1 MKPLEIDKPIIG
13 QRTQIGR
20 AFDEI
25 LKDMPIR
32 KWDWEQKQRKL
43 KGKL

>member
-1 MKPLEIDKPIIG
+1 MKPLEIAKPIIG
-13 QRTQIGR
+13 QRTQIGK

-25 LKDMPIR
+25 LKDMPIHR
-32 KWDWEQKQRKL
+32 WVQKQRKL

>member
-1 MKPLEIDKPIIG
+1 MKPLEIEKPIIG
-13 QRTQIGR
+13 QRTQIGK
-20 AFDEI
+20 AFDKI

-32 KWDWEQKQRKL
+32 EWEQKQRKL

>member
-1 MKPLEIDKPIIG
+1 MKPIVIEKPIIG
-13 QRTQIGR
+13 QRTQIGK

-25 LKDMPIR
+25 LKELPIME
-32 KWDWEQKQRKL
+32 WEQKQRKL

>member
-1 MKPLEIDKPIIG
+1 MKPLEIAKPIIR
-13 QRTQIGR
+13 QRTQIGK

-32 KWDWEQKQRKL
+32 KWDREQRKL

>member
-1 MKPLEIDKPIIG
+1 MKPLEIEKPIIG

-25 LKDMPIR
+25 LKGMPIR
-32 KWDWEQKQRKL
+32 EWEQKQRKL

>member
-1 MKPLEIDKPIIG
+1 MKLPEIDKPIIG

-32 KWDWEQKQRKL
+32 EWEQKQRKL

>member
-1 MKPLEIDKPIIG
+1 MKILQIDKPIIG

-32 KWDWEQKQRKL
+32 EWDWEQRKL

>member
-1 MKPLEIDKPIIG
+1 MKPLVIEKPIIG

-32 KWDWEQKQRKL
+32 KWEQKQRKL

>member
-32 KWDWEQKQRKL
+32 KWDWEQRKL